1 MPHPQ
6 QLPERQ
12 VRRELREQQPVRQV
26 RRELRER
33 PEQLREPERREQQQ
47 RKRHR

>member
-12 VRRELREQQPVRQV
+12 VLRELREQQPVRQV
-26 RRELRER
+26 LRER